1 MSCPAVSRKEE
12 IKMFNKVLVPLDGSK
27 LAECALP
34 YLKKLASGGKVGEV
48 ILLTVAK
55 VDIPYT
61 DVGSGFD
68 FGAFSSAALD
78 KDRKYL
84 AGMQSDLRAEGL
96 QVETVVIEGGNPSQ
110 AIVDF
115 SEKSSVELI
124 VIATHGYTGMKK
136 MLIGSVA
143 FKVLHESHIPVLLI
157 RPETSRK

>member
-1 MSCPAVSRKEE
+1 
-12 IKMFNKVLVPLDGSK
+12 MFNKVLVPLDSSK

-34 YLKKLASGGKVGEV
+34 YLKKLASGNKVGEV

-55 VDIPYT
+55 VDISYNEVALS
-61 DVGSGFD
+61 DFD
-68 FGAFSSAALD
+68 FQAFRSAALD
-78 KDRKYL
+78 KYRKYL
-84 AGMQSDLRAEGL
+84 AGVQSDLRAEGL

-110 AIVDF
+110 AIADF
-115 SEKSSVELI
+115 SEKSSVDLI

-143 FKVLHESHIPVLLI
+143 FKILHESHIPVLLI